1 MVSFKGFDEG
11 FLTFRNIEVRK
22 GDPVAIKLDGVAER
36 ANNNTEFVGFCTD
49 VPADGYVTVQV
60 KGYIEVPY
68 TGTKP
73 EPGYATLTSNG
84 AGGVKL
90 ETGGRMIFK
99 VLKVDTEN
107 HIIGFIL

>member
-11 FLTFRNIEVRK
+11 CLTFRNIEVRK

-36 ANNNTEFVGFCTD
+36 ANNNTEFVGFCVD

-73 EPGYATLTSNG
+73 EPGYVTLTSNG
-84 AGGVKL
+84 AGGVKI
-90 ETGGRMIFK
+90 ETGGRIIYK
-99 VLKVDTEN
+99 VLKVDSDKK
-107 HIIGFIL
+107 IVGFIL